1 MNYSED
7 TVYQNWSLGPYKI
20 KFTGDF
26 KKDSELL
33 NQQNIQFLKQRLQKI
48 DPVCDYERRKI
59 ENLEKVI
66 KNKK

>member
-7 TVYQNWSLGPYKI
+7 TIYQNWSLGPYKI
-20 KFTGDF
+20 EVTGDF

-33 NQQNIQFLKQRLQKI
+33 NQKNIQFLKQRLQKI
-48 DPVCDYERRKI
+48 DPVCEYERRKI
-59 ENLEKVI
+59 ENLENVI